1 MMMPLSK
8 LKTPSTAIPANLNG
22 NVSIQK
28 KGYNTRARSASGQQ
42 STNKIS
48 QAINVN
54 MQQSYSLIRNHS
66 AHLYER
72 YLLHFSNIHSQMR

>member
-22 NVSIQK
+22 KVSIQK